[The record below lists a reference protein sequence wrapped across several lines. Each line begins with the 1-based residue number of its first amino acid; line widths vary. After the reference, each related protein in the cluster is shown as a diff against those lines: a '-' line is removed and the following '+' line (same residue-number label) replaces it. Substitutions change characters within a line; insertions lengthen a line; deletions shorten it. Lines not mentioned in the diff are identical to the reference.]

1 MAIYI
6 KREISNKKSW
16 AFLSFKFLC
25 RKNGGGKTKLD
36 MKLTDLADY
45 ICVDRSAMMRELRK
59 LKDEGKVKIENK
71 IVELN
76 IWR

>member
-1 MAIYI
+1 
-6 KREISNKKSW
+6 
-16 AFLSFKFLC
+16 
-25 RKNGGGKTKLD
+25 

-76 IWR
+76 I